1 MRDAIAS
8 FLQGFDLFIFSYFLA
23 MNGLYL
29 LFSAVA
35 LVSLVRHRRRWTPT
49 ALDTVLRS
57 PATPPI
63 SVIVPA
69 YGEEATIAESLR
81 GLLLLNY
88 PQFEVVVVND
98 GSKDRTLEVAVEA
111 FGLVKAPVAYQ
122 QPLETAPVRG
132 LYRSLDH
139 PDLVLIDKSNGGKA
153 DAINAGINAA
163 RHDLVCVID
172 ADSLLEELALVRAVL
187 PFIEDPSTVAVGG
200 IIRIVNGCTVDAG
213 RVTDVRLPN
222 NWLARFQVVEYL
234 RAFLAGRVAMSS
246 MNCLLIVSGA
256 FGMFRGRPIV
266 EAGGFRTDT
275 VGEDMEIIVRTHRLM
290 RQQGRPYRIVFQ
302 PDPVC
307 WTEVPESRAILGN
320 QRNRWQRGTLQV
332 LTAHAQMIGSAR
344 YGPVGLF
351 AMPYFALFEA
361 ASPIV
366 ESAGYVLNGLALIFG
381 LVDVV
386 FAQLF
391 FLTAIAF
398 GALISVT
405 SVLLEEV
412 AFRRYPRTRDLVM
425 LAGIGV
431 IENFGY
437 RQLTTW
443 WRLKG
448 TWDYLRGRQGWGRMV
463 RKGFVVPSVPS
474 GGPRP

>member
-1 MRDAIAS
+1 MKSLLAGVV
-8 FLQGFDLFIFSYFLA
+8 QGFDFFVLGYFLTL
-23 MNGLYL
+23 NTLYL
-29 LFSAVA
+29 TFSVVA
-35 LVSLVRHRRRWTPT
+35 LASLLRHRRRWTPK
-49 ALDTVLRS
+49 ALDTILRS

-63 SVIVPA
+63 SLIVPA
-69 YGEEATIAESLR
+69 YGEEATIAQSLR

-98 GSKDRTLEVAVEA
+98 GSTDRTLEVAIEA
-111 FGLVKAPVAYQ
+111 FGLVKAPVAYR

-132 LYRSLDH
+132 LYRSLDF
-139 PDLVLIDKSNGGKA
+139 PDLVVIDKVNGGKA

-187 PFIEDPSTVAVGG
+187 PFIEDPTTVAMGG
-200 IIRIVNGCTVDAG
+200 IIRIANGCEVDTG
-213 RVTDVRLPN
+213 RVTHVRLPAE
-222 NWLARFQVVEYL
+222 WLARFQVVEYL
-234 RAFLAGRVAMSS
+234 RAFLSSRVAMSA

-256 FGMFRGRPIV
+256 FGMFRRSAVV

-275 VGEDMEIIVRTHRLM
+275 VGEDMEIIVRLHRMM
-290 RQQGRPYRIVFQ
+290 RRQERPYRIVFQ

-307 WTEVPESRAILGN
+307 WTEVPESSRILGN
-320 QRNRWQRGTLQV
+320 QRNRWHRGALQV
-332 LTAHAQMIGSAR
+332 LTMHAQMIGSAR
-344 YGPVGLF
+344 YGSVGLF
-351 AMPYFALFEA
+351 ALPYFAIFEA
-361 ASPIV
+361 ASPVIEV
-366 ESAGYVLNGLALIFG
+366 AGYLLNTAALATGLM
-381 LVDVV
+381 DVV

-398 GALISVT
+398 GALISVL

-412 AFRRYPRTRDLVM
+412 TFRRYPRTRDLVM
-425 LAGIGV
+425 LVGLGV
-431 IENFGY
+431 LENFGY

-448 TWDYLRGRQGWGRMV
+448 TVDFFRGRQGWGQMV
-463 RKGFVVPSVPS
+463 RKGFAV
-474 GGPRP
+474 R

>member
-1 MRDAIAS
+1 MRALLAAVIQS
-8 FLQGFDLFIFSYFLA
+8 CDLFILGYFLTLNA
-23 MNGLYL
+23 LYL
-29 LFSAVA
+29 VFSAVA
-35 LVSLVRHRRRWTPT
+35 LVTLLQHRRRWTPT

-63 SVIVPA
+63 SLIVPA
-69 YGEEATIAESLR
+69 YGEQATIAESLR

-98 GSKDRTLEVAVEA
+98 GSSDRTLEVAIEA
-111 FGLVKAPVAYQ
+111 FRLMKAPVAYQ

-139 PDLVLIDKSNGGKA
+139 PDLVVIDKVNGGKA
-153 DAINAGINAA
+153 DAINAGLNAA

-187 PFIEDPSTVAVGG
+187 PFIEDPSTVAMGG
-200 IIRIVNGCTVDAG
+200 IIRIVNGCVVEGG
-213 RVTDVRLPN
+213 RVIDVRLPRG
-222 NWLARFQVVEYL
+222 WLARFQVVEYL
-234 RAFLAGRVAMSS
+234 RAFLGGRVAMSA

-256 FGMFRGRPIV
+256 FGIFRRSAVIEV
-266 EAGGFRTDT
+266 GGFRTDT
-275 VGEDMEIIVRTHRLM
+275 VGEDMEIIVRLHRRM
-290 RQQGRPYRIVFQ
+290 RQLERPYRIVFQ

-307 WTEVPESRAILGN
+307 WTEVPESRRILAN
-320 QRNRWQRGTLQV
+320 QRNRWQRGSLQV

-344 YGPVGLF
+344 YGVVGLF
-351 AMPYFALFEA
+351 AMPYFTAFEA

-366 ESAGYVLNGLALIFG
+366 EAFGYALNGGALLFG

-391 FLTAIAF
+391 FLAAVVL
-398 GALISVT
+398 GALISVLA
-405 SVLLEEV
+405 VLLEEIS
-412 AFRRYPRTRDLVM
+412 FRRYPRTRDLVVM
-425 LAGIGV
+425 AVVGV
-431 IENFGY
+431 LENFGY

-448 TWDYLRGRQGWGRMV
+448 TWDFVRGRQGWGEMV
-463 RKGFVVPSVPS
+463 RRGFERGAAKVES
-474 GGPRP
+474 